1 MRRKMYTA
9 PIAITLFAL
18 LAHFVDGF
26 RPIVRP
32 ARIAVLTN
40 VVKDDYPARRNT
52 FAELV
57 RAFIEA
63 IPSVLK
69 PPREMDKSKVIN
81 DPPKFIKASMYQLPL
96 TLKLS

>member
-1 MRRKMYTA
+1 MYTV
-9 PIAITLFAL
+9 PVAITLLAL
-18 LAHFVDGF
+18 LAHFGEGF
-26 RPIVRP
+26 RPILKP
-32 ARIAVLTN
+32 ARIAIRVN

-81 DPPKFIKASMYQLPL
+81 DPPKFIKASKYQLYCPSL
-96 TLKLS
+96 LKSS